1 MLSKCLSYIR
11 REITQIRKN
20 IFFIWCEVGKFQVQ
34 EHELYIGMV
43 TKILDY
49 AVQHLLFMLMI
60 PYTGLKEN
68 LRFYYTFVIQM
79 SL

>member
-1 MLSKCLSYIR
+1 M
-11 REITQIRKN
+11 
-20 IFFIWCEVGKFQVQ
+20 Q
-34 EHELYIGMV
+34 EHELYLGTV

-60 PYTGLKEN
+60 PYTNVKET
-68 LRFYYTFVIQM
+68 LRFYYTFVLQI